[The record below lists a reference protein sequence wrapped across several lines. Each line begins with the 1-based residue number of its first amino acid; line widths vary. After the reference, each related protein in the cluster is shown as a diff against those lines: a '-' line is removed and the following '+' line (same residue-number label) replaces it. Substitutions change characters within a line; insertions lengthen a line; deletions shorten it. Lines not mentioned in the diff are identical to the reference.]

1 MLADVAQKIQETDRR
16 GPVRVIHH
24 TGGIDGRLEVE
35 DALELV
41 VQVNGKTRG
50 KVSVPR
56 DVTQDTAFA
65 AVQGDAALAKFL
77 TGAPK
82 KVIFVPGRLI
92 NIVL

>member
-1 MLADVAQKIQETDRR
+1 MLEGAGSVFDAGWPTVDEALAR
-16 GPVRVIHH
+16 
-24 TGGIDGRLEVE
+24 E

-56 DVTQDTAFA
+56 DVTQDAAFA
-65 AVQGDAALAKFL
+65 AVQGDAALAKFV

-82 KVIFVPGRLI
+82 KVVFVPGRLL